1 MTIGDRIRKERE
13 LADISQTDLAEKIKI
28 SKQTLYKYEKNIITN
43 IPSDKIEAIA
53 KALNISESYLM
64 GWSEEKG
71 DEATSDLGNDEDLYK
86 RTFSKNLKKYMYLK
100 SKTQSDLINDLGF
113 NKSAVSTWCSG
124 SRLPRMD
131 KVQMLADYFGI
142 EKSDLLEEKIATPM
156 DYLDTATLKQ
166 LNRTNIDK
174 VNVYSR
180 NLLNIQNMEDNSFDV
195 IAAHERTDTNITN
208 EMIEHDN
215 DIMDDDNF

>member
-1 MTIGDRIRKERE
+1 MFRMI
-13 LADISQTDLAEKIKI
+13 
-28 SKQTLYKYEKNIITN
+28 
-43 IPSDKIEAIA
+43 
-53 KALNISESYLM
+53 
-64 GWSEEKG
+64 
-71 DEATSDLGNDEDLYK
+71 DEDLYK

-195 IAAHERTDTNITN
+195 IAAHERTDTNVTN

>member
-71 DEATSDLGNDEDLYK
+71 DEATSDLGNKEIMAKNIRHYLSINGISQTDICKTLNFK
-86 RTFSKNLKKYMYLK
+86 MSTFSDWIHARTY
-100 SKTQSDLINDLGF
+100 
-113 NKSAVSTWCSG
+113 
-124 SRLPRMD
+124 PRID
-131 KVQMLADYFGI
+131 KIELMAIYFGI
-142 EKSDLLEEKIATPM
+142 NKSDLVEEHKETSIN
-156 DYLDTATLKQ
+156 YLDIETLKQ

-195 IAAHERTDTNITN
+195 IAAHERTDTNNITN